1 MGCRLPG
8 GIDSPDR
15 LWEALLRGDDLVTE
29 IPADRWDIDEYYDPE
44 PGVPGRTDC
53 KWGAYLDNVGD
64 FDPEFFGIGE
74 KEAIAIDPQH
84 RLLLETSWE
93 AMEHGGLTPNQM
105 ASRTGVFVGLVHTDY
120 ILVHADNQTFEGP
133 YGNTGTNAC
142 FASGRVAYAMG
153 LQGPAITVDTA
164 CSSGLTAIHL
174 ACRSLHD
181 GESDIALAG
190 GVYVMLEPRRFA
202 SGSALGMLSA
212 TGRCHAFDVS
222 ADGFVS
228 GEGCVMLALK
238 RLPDALADGDRILAV
253 IRGTAANQDG
263 HTVNIATPSRSAQVA
278 AYREAL
284 DVAGVDPATVGMVEA
299 HGPGTPV
306 GDPIEYASLAE
317 VYGNDGPCAL
327 ASVKTNFGHTQSAAG
342 ALGLMKA
349 VLALQHGVVPQN
361 LHFTALP
368 DKLAAI
374 ETNLFVPQE
383 ITPWPG
389 ADQETPRR
397 AAVSSYGMTGTNVHA
412 IVEQAPVPAPES
424 GAPGDTPATPGID
437 GALLFALSASSQ
449 DALRQT
455 AARLADWV
463 DAQGPELAPADL
475 AYTLARRRGHRPV
488 RTAVLAAT
496 TAELTE
502 ALREV
507 ATGEPPYPPAVGQDD
522 RGPVW
527 VFSGQGSQ
535 WAGMGADL
543 LATEPVF
550 AATIAAIEPLI
561 AAESGFSVT
570 EAMTAPEVVTG
581 IDRVQ
586 PTLFA
591 MQVALAATMKSY
603 GVAPGAVIGHSLGE
617 SAAAVVA
624 GALCLEDWS
633 ARHLP
638 AVGADDPYRRR
649 RRHGIGGTACS
660 TSAFGVDGA
669 RRQRRRGRG
678 GGLPAVH
685 RDRRGHPDGTRPGGR
700 LGATRRAGP

>member
-1 MGCRLPG
+1 MGKERTKTVDRTRVTPVAVIGMGCRLPG

-624 GALCLEDWS
+624 G
-633 ARHLP
+633 
-638 AVGADDPYRRR
+638 
-649 RRHGIGGTACS
+649 
-660 TSAFGVDGA
+660 
-669 RRQRRRGRG
+669 
-678 GGLPAVH
+678 
-685 RDRRGHPDGTRPGGR
+685 
-700 LGATRRAGP
+700 